1 MSFIISLFLILGGIL
16 ISALEIAILT
26 LESEE
31 NLKRILFGRIRL
43 FKQNPD
49 RFKFVN
55 SCLKTFLFASAFVL
69 LGIWSEGKVPSLL
82 IVFAI
87 AIFSVYLLRLAQNLS
102 EKDPEL
108 VIKRLEFLLHFVFYL
123 FKFSFV
129 LPKKLVMMFPGR
141 NVDIVK
147 REFEFLIHGIQT
159 DENPDENT
167 LIRNVFEFNDKTVR
181 EIMVPRTKVVAIDIN
196 APREKVIKVV
206 LNEGYSRLPV
216 YKNTIDN
223 IIGVIYAKDLIN
235 YIEEPNL
242 FVLYD
247 LLRPA
252 YFVPETKKIS
262 ELLREL
268 QKNKIHIAIV
278 VDEFGGFQGIVTLED
293 ILEEIVGEIH
303 DEYDQVERNYE
314 ILSDGSIIVDAG
326 MLVSDFNRKF
336 GEDIPEGTEY
346 ESIGGFVSKLAGRIP
361 NEGEKIK
368 FGNIVFEVLKKSKRK
383 IIELKITKSDK
394 WAFSRKS

>member
-1 MSFIISLFLILGGIL
+1 MSFIFSLFLILTGIL
-16 ISALEIAILT
+16 ISALETAIMT
-26 LESEE
+26 LEGEE
-31 NLKRILFGRIRL
+31 KLKRILFSRIHL
-43 FKQNPD
+43 FKRNPD
-49 RFKFVN
+49 RFKFVS
-55 SCLKTFLFASAFVL
+55 SCFKTFLFISAFVL
-69 LGIWSEGKVPSLL
+69 LGVWSEGKMTSLF
-82 IVFAI
+82 IVFVVAM
-87 AIFSVYLLRLAQNLS
+87 FSIYLLQLAQNFS
-102 EKDPEL
+102 EKNPDL
-108 VIKRLEFLLHFVFYL
+108 VVKRLEILIHFIFYL
-123 FKFSFV
+123 FKLSFL
-129 LPKKLVMMFPGR
+129 LPKKLIMFSGR
-141 NVDIVK
+141 SVDIVK
-147 REFEFLIHGIQT
+147 REFEFLIHGIET
-159 DENPDENT
+159 DENPDEN
-167 LIRNVFEFNDKTVR
+167 LLLKNVFEFNDKTVR
-181 EIMVPRTKVVAIDIN
+181 EIMVPRTKVVALDIN
-196 APREKVIKVV
+196 APREKVIKIV

-216 YKNTIDN
+216 YRDTIDN

-262 ELLREL
+262 ELLKEL

-303 DEYDQVERNYE
+303 DEYDQVEKSYE
-314 ILSDGSIIVDAG
+314 VLNDGSIVVDAG

-336 GEDIPEGTEY
+336 GEDIPEGTDY

-368 FGNIVFEVLKKSKRK
+368 FRNIVFEVLKKSKRK
-383 IIELKITKSDK
+383 IIELKITRADK
-394 WAFSRKS
+394 WAFLRKS

>member
-1 MSFIISLFLILGGIL
+1 MSFIFSLFLILTGIL
-16 ISALEIAILT
+16 ISALETAIMT
-26 LESEE
+26 LEGEE
-31 NLKRILFGRIRL
+31 KLKRILFSRIHL
-43 FKQNPD
+43 FKRNPD
-49 RFKFVN
+49 RFKFVS
-55 SCLKTFLFASAFVL
+55 SCFKTFLFISAFVL
-69 LGIWSEGKVPSLL
+69 LGVWSEGKMTLL
-82 IVFAI
+82 FIVFVVAM
-87 AIFSVYLLRLAQNLS
+87 FSIYLFQLAQNFS
-102 EKDPEL
+102 EKNPDL
-108 VIKRLEFLLHFVFYL
+108 VVKRLEILIHFIFYL
-123 FKFSFV
+123 FNLSFL
-129 LPKKLVMMFPGR
+129 LPKKLIMFSGR
-141 NVDIVK
+141 SVDIVK
-147 REFEFLIHGIQT
+147 REFEFLIHGIET
-159 DENPDENT
+159 DENPDEN
-167 LIRNVFEFNDKTVR
+167 LLLKNVFEFNDKTVR
-181 EIMVPRTKVVAIDIN
+181 EIMVPRTKVVALDIN
-196 APREKVIKVV
+196 APREKVIKIV

-216 YKNTIDN
+216 YRDTIDN

-262 ELLREL
+262 ELLKEL

-303 DEYDQVERNYE
+303 DEYDQVEKSYE
-314 ILSDGSIIVDAG
+314 VLNDGSIVVDAG

-336 GEDIPEGTEY
+336 GEDIPEGTDY

-368 FGNIVFEVLKKSKRK
+368 FRNIVFEVLKKSKRK
-383 IIELKITKSDK
+383 IIELKITRADK
-394 WAFSRKS
+394 WAFLRKS

>member
-1 MSFIISLFLILGGIL
+1 MSFIFSLFLILTGIL
-16 ISALEIAILT
+16 ISALETAIMT
-26 LESEE
+26 LEGEE
-31 NLKRILFGRIRL
+31 KLKRILFSRIHL
-43 FKQNPD
+43 FKRNPD
-49 RFKFVN
+49 RFKFVS
-55 SCLKTFLFASAFVL
+55 SCLKTFLFISAFVL
-69 LGIWSEGKVPSLL
+69 LGVWSEGKMTSLF
-82 IVFAI
+82 IVFVVAM
-87 AIFSVYLLRLAQNLS
+87 FSIYLLQLAQNFS
-102 EKDPEL
+102 EKNPDL
-108 VIKRLEFLLHFVFYL
+108 VVKRLEILIHFIFYL
-123 FKFSFV
+123 FKLSFL
-129 LPKKLVMMFPGR
+129 LPKKLIMFSGR
-141 NVDIVK
+141 SVDIVK
-147 REFEFLIHGIQT
+147 REFEFLIHGIET
-159 DENPDENT
+159 DENPDEN
-167 LIRNVFEFNDKTVR
+167 LLLKNVFEFNDKTVR
-181 EIMVPRTKVVAIDIN
+181 EIMVPRTKVVALDIN
-196 APREKVIKVV
+196 APREKVIKIV

-216 YKNTIDN
+216 YRDTIDN

-262 ELLREL
+262 ELLKEL

-303 DEYDQVERNYE
+303 DEYDQVEKSYE
-314 ILSDGSIIVDAG
+314 VLNDGSIVVDAG

-336 GEDIPEGTEY
+336 GEDIPEGTDY

-368 FGNIVFEVLKKSKRK
+368 FRNIVFEVLKKSKRK
-383 IIELKITKSDK
+383 IIELKITRADK
-394 WAFSRKS
+394 WAFLRKS

>member
-1 MSFIISLFLILGGIL
+1 MSFIFSLFLILTGIL
-16 ISALEIAILT
+16 ISALETAIMT
-26 LESEE
+26 LEGEE
-31 NLKRILFGRIRL
+31 KLKRILFSRIHL
-43 FKQNPD
+43 FKRNPD
-49 RFKFVN
+49 RFKFVS
-55 SCLKTFLFASAFVL
+55 SCLKTFLFISAFVL
-69 LGIWSEGKVPSLL
+69 LGVWSEGKMTSLF
-82 IVFAI
+82 IVFVVAM
-87 AIFSVYLLRLAQNLS
+87 FSIYLFQLAQNFS
-102 EKDPEL
+102 EKNPDL
-108 VIKRLEFLLHFVFYL
+108 VVKRLEILIHFIFYL
-123 FKFSFV
+123 FKLSFL
-129 LPKKLVMMFPGR
+129 LPKKLIMFSGR
-141 NVDIVK
+141 SVDIVK
-147 REFEFLIHGIQT
+147 REFEFLIHGIET
-159 DENPDENT
+159 DENPDEN
-167 LIRNVFEFNDKTVR
+167 LLLKNVFEFNDKTVR
-181 EIMVPRTKVVAIDIN
+181 EIMVPRTKVVALDIN
-196 APREKVIKVV
+196 APREKVIKIV

-216 YKNTIDN
+216 YRDTIDN

-262 ELLREL
+262 ELLKEL

-303 DEYDQVERNYE
+303 DEYDQVEKSYE
-314 ILSDGSIIVDAG
+314 VLNDGSIVVDAG

-336 GEDIPEGTEY
+336 GEDIPEGTDY

-368 FGNIVFEVLKKSKRK
+368 FRNIVFEVLKKSKRK
-383 IIELKITKSDK
+383 IIELKITRADK
-394 WAFSRKS
+394 WAFLRKS